1 MSVRAR
7 TLGLRYRNRPARSH
21 GYLWEHSME
30 IMPSE
35 DKWIMIGVAVWKS
48 RILALGVAAF
58 YEAILFIMMIPM
70 MLTLAAKL
78 DKKGRWVVIAGG
90 VFTLSV
96 VVGPIAGGALI
107 KGVGYEGI
115 ALLQFF
121 TALPAVYI
129 FVQVNRIITNP
140 LFRVTIKY

>member
-1 MSVRAR
+1 
-7 TLGLRYRNRPARSH
+7 
-21 GYLWEHSME
+21 
-30 IMPSE
+30 MPSE
-35 DKWIMIGVAVWKS
+35 DKWIMIGVAVWTS

-58 YEAILFIMMIPM
+58 CEAILFIMMIPM

-90 VFTLSV
+90 AFTLSV
-96 VVGPIAGGALI
+96 AVGPIAGGTLI
-107 KGVGYEGI
+107 KGFGYEGI

-129 FVQVNRIITNP
+129 FVQVDRIITNR
-140 LFRVTIKY
+140 LSRETIKH